1 MQTRN
6 MGAGKHGQW
15 LRKTKMEPTTRVLI
29 RLEKE
34 ILHVEHSKLFFMLGN
49 SDSSTISCI

>member
-1 MQTRN
+1 